1 MCGTLNL
8 LNTIT
13 NVGSILT
20 HGKREVRFTGLQ
32 LTSDL
37 ASVSEL
43 ANDST
48 KSYTDGF
55 MAKGEV
61 RSIFSEGHFSKCP
74 KCPKCQFVEVSARVT
89 SNGACPNNT
98 VPTAPPSVPLGDA
111 RSIFSEGILHTWIL
125 IEHNYILHRYQRE
138 YPANSGMTG
147 QNPTRMDSSQQ

>member
-1 MCGTLNL
+1 MLYLLNPITNGRSMCGTLNL

-20 HGKREVRFTGLQ
+20 HGNVKSGLQ

-74 KCPKCQFVEVSARVT
+74 
-89 SNGACPNNT
+89 
-98 VPTAPPSVPLGDA
+98 TAPPAVPVGDA
-111 RSIFSEGILHTWIL
+111 RSIFGEGILHTWIL
-125 IEHNYILHRYQRE
+125 IEHNYIIHRYQRE
-138 YPANSGMTG
+138 NPANSRMTG
-147 QNPTRMDSSQQ
+147 QNSTRMDSSQQ